1 MATTTT
7 TSGTAITPE
16 AAGYGGLKAIALGDT
31 PIKLGFALA
40 STTRAREG
48 VTLAEFRVRCI
59 AVGVPLWHRP
69 ISVTDV
75 QWFVRQPGT
84 ARSQRRGITH
94 VCAHRAKKGTT
105 ERCMGGHAA
114 RGESCEYEF
123 RSVGDGERRW
133 RNEPGAH
140 EPPAFDGDA
149 AATVKAARAA
159 ARAHVATL
167 RGKGFGAGDMLATRS
182 IAALVESGLLDASDL
197 AGRKARKR
205 KATPK
210 VEPPQPP
217 VEPPTGDAPAEG

>member
-1 MATTTT
+1 MGKVNM
-7 TSGTAITPE
+7 GTAITPE

-40 STTRAREG
+40 STTKAREG

-69 ISVTDV
+69 INVTDAM
-75 QWFVRQPGT
+75 WFVRQPGT

-94 VCAHRAKKGTT
+94 VCAHRAKRGAV
-105 ERCMGGHAA
+105 EACIGGHAA
-114 RGESCEYEF
+114 RGESCAYEF

-167 RGKGFGAGDMLATRS
+167 RGKGFSAGDMRATRS
-182 IAALVESGLLDASDL
+182 LAALLDTGLLDASDL
-197 AGRKARKR
+197 AGRAPRKR
-205 KATPK
+205 AKVAK

-217 VEPPTGDAPAEG
+217 AEPPTSDAPAEA